1 VHSPVVVASEPI
13 EAAALG
19 GEVTVSG
26 VGQARALA
34 CGAHVRAKLTPEEP
48 VALCGV
54 AHGLDP
60 TLRPGQLVVATELRA
75 TDGSPPRSIP
85 AAVLVASD
93 LRRLGLDVR
102 CGPIVSG
109 SAPLSEGHSSEL
121 AKAGAI
127 AWDTESAW
135 LAKQVPDHPLVA
147 VRTVVDTGQDTSI
160 LTHLRAVGSLMGVRP
175 TLERWARASR
185 SHELHLAASRS
196 FCAGVE
202 RAIEIV
208 ERALERFGRP
218 VYVRRQIVHNAHVVS
233 DLEAR
238 GAIFVVELDEVPN
251 GATVVLAAHGVSP
264 AVRAAA
270 AARPDLRVIDATCPL
285 VAKVHHEARR
295 YLAQDYQIVLIGHA
309 GHEEVIGTTGEDPER
324 ISLVQRPEDVAGL
337 ALEDHDRVAYLT
349 QTTLAIDETAEV
361 VAALQQR
368 FPRLVGPRSQDICY
382 ATQNRQDA
390 VRALANE
397 CDLVLVV
404 GSANSSNTAR
414 LVEVA
419 RRAGRRAELVEDAS
433 DLRLGWL
440 DGVTRVGL
448 TAGASA
454 PDALVTGLVDA
465 LRLLGPITLNEHRT
479 TNETVQFSLPKQVR

>member
-1 VHSPVVVASEPI
+1 
-13 EAAALG
+13 
-19 GEVTVSG
+19 
-26 VGQARALA
+26 LA
-34 CGAHVRAKLTPEEP
+34 TDIP
-48 VALCGV
+48 VALCG
-54 AHGLDP
+54 ATHGLDP
-60 TLRPGQLVVATELRA
+60 TLRPGQLVVATEIRT
-75 TDGSPPRSIP
+75 TDGSPPRCIP
-85 AAVLVASD
+85 AAALVARD

-109 SAPLSEGHSSEL
+109 STPLSADRSSEP
-121 AKAGAI
+121 ATAGAI

-135 LAKQVPDHPLVA
+135 LAQQLPDHPVVV
-147 VRTVVDTGQDTSI
+147 VRTVVDTAQDATI
-160 LTHLRAVGSLMGVRP
+160 LTHLRAVGSLILLRP
-175 TLERWARASR
+175 SLGRWAQACQP
-185 SHELHLAASRS
+185 HELHLAASRS

-218 VYVRRQIVHNAHVVS
+218 VYVRRQIVHNAHVVA
-233 DLEAR
+233 DLEAK
-238 GAIFVVELDEVPN
+238 GAIFVAELDEVPD

-270 AARPDLRVIDATCPL
+270 AARPDLAVIDATCPL

-309 GHEEVIGTTGEDPER
+309 GHEEVVGTMGEDPAR
-324 ISLVQRPEDVAGL
+324 ISLVQRSEDVAGL
-337 ALEDHDRVAYLT
+337 ALEDPDRVAYLT
-349 QTTLAIDETAEV
+349 QTTLATDETAEV
-361 VAALQQR
+361 VAALQER

-397 CDLVLVV
+397 CELVLVV

-419 RRAGRRAELVEDAS
+419 RRVGRRAELVEDAS
-433 DLRLGWL
+433 DLRLSWL
-440 DGVTRVGL
+440 DGVARIGL

-454 PDALVTGLVDA
+454 PDALVTGLVDT
-465 LRLLGPITLNEHRT
+465 LRLLGPVTLNEHRT
-479 TNETVQFSLPKQVR
+479 TNETVQFSLPRQVR

>member
-1 VHSPVVVASEPI
+1 
-13 EAAALG
+13 
-19 GEVTVSG
+19 
-26 VGQARALA
+26 
-34 CGAHVRAKLTPEEP
+34 
-48 VALCGV
+48 
-54 AHGLDP
+54 
-60 TLRPGQLVVATELRA
+60 
-75 TDGSPPRSIP
+75 
-85 AAVLVASD
+85 
-93 LRRLGLDVR
+93 
-102 CGPIVSG
+102 
-109 SAPLSEGHSSEL
+109 
-121 AKAGAI
+121 
-127 AWDTESAW
+127 
-135 LAKQVPDHPLVA
+135 
-147 VRTVVDTGQDTSI
+147 
-160 LTHLRAVGSLMGVRP
+160 
-175 TLERWARASR
+175 
-185 SHELHLAASRS
+185 
-196 FCAGVE
+196 
-202 RAIEIV
+202 
-208 ERALERFGRP
+208 
-218 VYVRRQIVHNAHVVS
+218 
-233 DLEAR
+233 
-238 GAIFVVELDEVPN
+238 
-251 GATVVLAAHGVSP
+251 
-264 AVRAAA
+264 
-270 AARPDLRVIDATCPL
+270 

-349 QTTLAIDETAEV
+349 QTTLATDETAEV

-419 RRAGRRAELVEDAS
+419 RRAGRRAELLEDAS